1 MQVCLALFL
10 YIIPAGC
17 FAPFLAH
24 SPAYTHTHTHTHIH
38 THTHTHTHTHNHLN
52 PSCPRGRFPV
62 LINVGVL
69 TEGTD
74 IPCVDCIMIERT
86 VASPVLM
93 SQMVGRG
100 LRLFPGKT
108 DCLVLDCFEAFKGM
122 SLVVEPVLE
131 PSFGQ
136 CSFAFLSFPFLS
148 FAVVVAFIV
157 TVSLLLFARACSCFS
172 ALQMA
177 LPNQMQMVKTT
188 TRRRRKKKKTAR
200 RRRRKR
206 RCKSRTNT

>member
-136 CSFAFLSFPFLS
+136 CSFPFLSFPFLS
-148 FAVVVAFIV
+148 FPFL
-157 TVSLLLFARACSCFS
+157 SFPFLSFPLLRLLLSLSRSHSFFLLVP
-172 ALQMA
+172 ALA
-177 LPNQMQMVKTT
+177 F
-188 TRRRRKKKKTAR
+188 
-200 RRRRKR
+200 R
-206 RCKSRTNT
+206 RCKWPYLTKCRW